1 MNQISLPA
9 LANQYPIGMVFDVT
23 FEEFSARLTT
33 LPHGKMQFHIDNGVY
48 AKTEVVKMAADCIR
62 TGVFLVSWT
71 ESNGATVVHVEDFV
85 ENKIY
90 SHATLPD
97 GTFLRMHGAMNII
110 DQGNQQ

>member
-1 MNQISLPA
+1 MNQISSPA
-9 LANQYPIGMVFDVT
+9 LSNQYPVGMVFDVS
-23 FEEFSARLTT
+23 FKEFSARLTT
-33 LPHGKMQFHIDNGVY
+33 LPNSKLQFHIDNGVY

-97 GTFLRMHGAMNII
+97 GTFLRMSGAMNVV
-110 DQGNQQ
+110 N